1 MKDFNKSD
9 IPALD
14 FIIDQCLTKGYSLT
28 ANDLVKYG
36 HIKLTDKKGYGTLS
50 PEFDASKEFNRYL
63 GILKKHGVCECVF
76 TSDGEFARANEN
88 TFNFQKQGGFK
99 ELYKDLKEQRKRDK
113 LEFKKSKVDLKLAKE
128 TLKDLPKTKRLAK
141 WAVIISVIAILFQ
154 LIQWIVEL
162 QSK

>member
-28 ANDLVKYG
+28 ANDLVKHG

-99 ELYKDLKEQRKRDK
+99 SLYKDLKEQRKRDK
-113 LEFKKSKVDLKLAKE
+113 LDFKKTKTDLKLAKK
-128 TLKDLPKTKRLAK
+128 TLNEFPRTKFLA
-141 WAVIISVIAILFQ
+141 WGGFIIGVLLLLKELYIAIY
-154 LIQWIVEL
+154 
-162 QSK
+162 K